1 MKLTQKIRNLK
12 EKITSKKMVIEARN
26 TRINTTVFNAKK
38 TQEQISQDIDTLYIF
53 NVLSEIPSF
62 SMNKDNKSGN
72 YRDGKMTYFD
82 NNHNATEFKS
92 IVEKSTG
99 FKVVLV

>member
-26 TRINTTVFNAKK
+26 TRINTTVFNAQK
-38 TQEQISQDIDTLYIF
+38 TQEQISQDIDTLYIYKI
-53 NVLSEIPSF
+53 LEKLPSF

-82 NNHNATEFKS
+82 NNHNAKQFKS

>member
-12 EKITSKKMVIEARN
+12 EKITSKKIVVEARN

-38 TQEQISQDIDTLYIF
+38 TQEQISQDVDTLYIY
-53 NVLSEIPSF
+53 NVLEKLPSF
-62 SMNKDNKSGN
+62 SMNKDNQSGN
-72 YRDGKMTYFD
+72 YRHGKMTYFD

-99 FKVVLV
+99 FKVVIV